1 MSTQPLNWLRSLS
14 GRIIGL
20 SLLVLFVGLTMMGG
34 TLWLS
39 WQMEGE
45 AAAINDAGSLRMR
58 AYRLALAL
66 EDTQLSHHQNHYPLR
81 EEIQGID
88 DTLTSLSVGDPTRP
102 LVMPNNPEVNRSL
115 ETVKTLWT
123 QKMRPLA
130 LQALETSPVQNN
142 TSLSRDYRTE
152 LEPYVAQL
160 QQLVKL
166 IESDNAHKTT
176 WLRISQL
183 VLIAMSIAGTVA
195 IIYLLY
201 LWIIQ
206 PVQSMQSA
214 IGRMARKEFN
224 ARVPIESDDEFGELA
239 QTFNHMA
246 EQLSQLYQSLEQRV
260 AEKTQTLEQQNHE
273 LSVLYKT
280 TTFLN
285 EPHALELLCQGF
297 IEQTIQHFTA
307 DGGSL
312 RLYSERDKTLHLVS
326 TQGYSPEMAE
336 DEFCL
341 RAGDCHCGVAM
352 ASGKSQLYD
361 LRIPIQPIGTTQP
374 SVEIKPHCGEM
385 GFLKTGIFQID
396 YQGQKLGIFT
406 LHFKHDR
413 QLSLPEQRLLQ
424 TLGQHLGAAI
434 QTMRLSQQARE
445 LAIAQERNLVA
456 QGLHDS
462 IAQGLSYLNIQ
473 VQLLQESIQTKDWEQ
488 ATEIVPFLQAGVQES
503 YEDVRE
509 LLLDFRSKLEEGD
522 IERAMRNTID
532 RFTRQ
537 TTLPVTLEVE
547 NDGPALPRDQQLQI
561 LFILQEALSNIRKHA
576 QATQVS
582 VTVHNHH
589 DFTLKIRD
597 NGCGFDLA
605 TKQFKNSSHVGLNIM
620 RERANKISA
629 TLNIETQM
637 GQGTMINLHLAQ
649 AQRLAA

>member
-1 MSTQPLNWLRSLS
+1 MSKQNINWLRSLS

-20 SLLVLFVGLTMMGG
+20 SLLVLFVGLLMMGG

-66 EDTQLSHHQNHYPLR
+66 DNVHLANEQNHYPLM

-88 DTLTSLSVGDPTRP
+88 DTLTSLSIGDPTRP
-102 LVMPNNPEVNRSL
+102 LVMPNNSEVSRSL
-115 ETVKTLWT
+115 KNVKMLWAN
-123 QKMRPLA
+123 KMRPLA
-130 LQALETSPVQNN
+130 LQTLNANRTQN
-142 TSLSRDYRTE
+142 TDELSRAYRTE
-152 LEPYVAQL
+152 LEPYVVQL

-166 IESDNAHKTT
+166 IESDNADKTT
-176 WLRISQL
+176 WLRMSQL
-183 VLIAMSIAGTVA
+183 VLIGMSIAGSVA
-195 IIYLLY
+195 VIYLLY

-206 PVQSMQSA
+206 PVQAIQSA
-214 IGRMARKEFN
+214 IGRMAQKQFD

-239 QTFNHMA
+239 QAFNHMA
-246 EQLSQLYQSLEQRV
+246 EELSQLYQSLEQRV
-260 AEKTQTLEQQNHE
+260 QEKTQTLAQQNHE
-273 LSVLYKT
+273 LGVLYKT

-297 IEQTIQHFTA
+297 IEQTIQHFKA

-341 RAGDCHCGVAM
+341 RTGDCYCGAAM
-352 ASGKSQLYD
+352 ASGKNQLYD
-361 LRIPIQPIGTTQP
+361 LRIPIQPVSIIQP
-374 SVEIKPHCGEM
+374 ALEIKPHCGEM

-406 LHFKHDR
+406 LHFKQDR
-413 QLSLPEQRLLQ
+413 QLSLTEQRLLQ

-434 QTMRLSQQARE
+434 QTIRLSQQARE

-473 VQLLQESIQTKDWEQ
+473 VQLLQDSIQTRNWEQ

-537 TTLPVTLEVE
+537 TKLPVTVEVE
-547 NDGPALPRDQQLQI
+547 NDGPELPRDQQLQI

-582 VTVHNHH
+582 VIVHNHH
-589 DFTLKIRD
+589 DFTMLIRD

-605 TKQFKNSSHVGLNIM
+605 AKQFKNSSHVGLNIM
-620 RERANKISA
+620 HERANKIGA
-629 TLNIETQM
+629 TINIETQS
-637 GQGTMINLHLAQ
+637 GQGTLIHLQLAQ
-649 AQRLAA
+649 AHRLAA